1 MEYLVLGFFTGLSLI
16 LAIGAQNIFVIEQ
29 GLKKQNVFLV
39 CLVCSL
45 SDLLL
50 IFSGILLFHFF
61 YQYFNLFVELVLNIS
76 LIIFLIHFIYSKIKS
91 LKININFKSEFKE
104 ISSSEI
110 LLKTLGFTYLNAHVY
125 SDTVFFLGN
134 FSKNF
139 LFDEKIYFGIGASI
153 ASFIFFFLIGY
164 LSAYFSRYAQSK
176 KIWKN
181 INIFII
187 VFMTFLTIYIIKEI
201 IFCNII
207 LYLYYN

>member
-29 GLKKQNVFLV
+29 GLKKQYVFLV
-39 CLVCSL
+39 CIICSL

-50 IFSGILLFHFF
+50 IFLGILLFHFF
-61 YQYFNLFVELVLNIS
+61 HQYFNLLVELTLNIL
-76 LIIFLIHFIYSKIKS
+76 LIIFLIYFVFSKIKS
-91 LKININFKSEFKE
+91 IKGSISFNSETKD
-104 ISSSEI
+104 ISKLEI

-139 LFDEKIYFGIGASI
+139 LLDEKIFFGIGASI
-153 ASFIFFFLIGY
+153 ASFIFFFLLGY
-164 LSAYFSRYAQSK
+164 MSTYFSKYAQND
-176 KIWKN
+176 KIWKF

-187 VFMTFLTIYIIKEI
+187 AFMLLLTIYIIKETA
-201 IFCNII
+201 
-207 LYLYYN
+207 YLI